1 MGRYIEV
8 RKEID
13 DMTKQLE
20 QLEAQNDISE
30 STMRWTTTNLFLGQ
44 ISITLAKLYDLE
56 KERSKVK

>member
-8 RKEID
+8 RNEID

-20 QLEAQNDISE
+20 QLEARNDISE
-30 STMRWTTTNLFLGQ
+30 RTMRWTATNLFLGQ

-56 KERSKVK
+56 KERSNN

>member
-44 ISITLAKLYDLE
+44 ISITLAKMYDLE

>member
-44 ISITLAKLYDLE
+44 ISITLAKIYDLE